1 MFPLCAVVTL
11 KSSYRNKDEH
21 NTTCDHGGS
30 RHMWWQQE
38 QKELT
43 PDQIPGNLRQ
53 PPLTFH
59 HLQHNIINNNDD
71 DIYFDLKDRHNTQ
84 RAKQKLR
91 KRTTGIETNTHTYR
105 VHRHTNTHARKHRKA
120 GEWERKIL
128 CDLWK
133 RGSRV
138 KKVKCGRCEKTTD
151 PNQEGIEGGRM
162 AKTNIDQ

>member
-59 HLQHNIINNNDD
+59 HLQHNIINNND